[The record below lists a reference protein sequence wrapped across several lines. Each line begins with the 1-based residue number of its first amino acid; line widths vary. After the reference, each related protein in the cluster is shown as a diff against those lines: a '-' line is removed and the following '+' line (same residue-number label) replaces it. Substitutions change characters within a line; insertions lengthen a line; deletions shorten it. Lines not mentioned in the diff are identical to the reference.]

1 MATTAPKPETRPT
14 AKVGRILCSLHMHK
28 REFRSADGDP
38 YRKCLDCGRF
48 VDITPKMGL

>member
-1 MATTAPKPETRPT
+1 MATTPRKRQST
-14 AKVGRILCSLHMHK
+14 ASGKRLRCFLGFHRM

-48 VDITPKMGL
+48 VDITPKMGP